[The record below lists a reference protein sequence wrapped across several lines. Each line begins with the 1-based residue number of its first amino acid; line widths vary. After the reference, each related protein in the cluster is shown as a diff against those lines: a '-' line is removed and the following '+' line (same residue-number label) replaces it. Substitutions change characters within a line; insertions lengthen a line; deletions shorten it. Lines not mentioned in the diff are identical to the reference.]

1 MKEIMALSEINYSQ
15 QEAIQF
21 KATVMDVGNEG
32 QEDKKRPMRF
42 SLKMESSGETF
53 QAISWNYSILQ
64 LLKDAA
70 KTIDVIEFEALS
82 GTFNTGQQIR
92 VGNAKITGVQSL
104 KKTIRVIDTSGIK
117 RDLNSIINKYISTK
131 PIRDMI
137 EALVINEPRFFE
149 WPAAT
154 KLHHDYEGGLAVH
167 TLNVVN
173 HAISMWENYKGEEL
187 DIEVVVAGA
196 ILHDIGKLTEYNKDG
211 SKTAFGHLISHIID
225 GTEKVSEYCIRN
237 NIDANRDKKMVLIKH
252 VILSH
257 HERLDFGSPVQPA
270 TMEAII
276 VAKADTLDAVVGG
289 VRKELDNLSVGE
301 LTGNLTINNGAKVLK
316 WK

>member
-21 KATVMDVGNEG
+21 KATVTDVGNEG

>member
-21 KATVMDVGNEG
+21 KATVTDVGNEG

-92 VGNAKITGVQSL
+92 IGNAKITGVQSL

-137 EALVINEPRFFE
+137 EVLVINEPRFFE